1 VQRRYYYG
9 QLMIQEAFGDSPG
22 TIAVSPQDVH
32 NAF

>member
-1 VQRRYYYG
+1 
-9 QLMIQEAFGDSPG
+9 MIQEAFGDSPG